1 MCAIN
6 VRKEWSVVGMK
17 ASDPALSVYFLQLD
31 GNSGTEKEMGEVVE
45 RGQEEEGKN
54 GDANRP
60 DQPRAGRTENRAIHI
75 HCRQNQ

>member
-1 MCAIN
+1 
-6 VRKEWSVVGMK
+6 MK

-54 GDANRP
+54 GDLINPEP
-60 DQPRAGRTENRAIHI
+60 DERRTEPYTHTVDKINNLVHTISELYRDV
-75 HCRQNQ
+75 